1 MSENRAGVAFA
12 LAAGAALFDEE
23 SCRRSGVK
31 MLQLRAK
38 LVDVWNKVKEK
49 PSALGVRP
57 RAPSLDT
64 DPPEPKLARAGAEGE
79 RVSFEDVDGVTLRG
93 LLLLPDR
100 TPAPVLVMTHGFTLT
115 WRQGLLPIARACRE
129 KGIAVLMYD
138 HRGLGESDGDPR
150 GGVDVWAQLRGYRRA
165 LAFLAR
171 RAADVDPRRVALFGY
186 SLSGSEVLTLGALL
200 EARVAVD
207 RLAIV
212 AVSPGP
218 IRAPARASARE
229 RFEELAEEFDAR
241 VMQRDPSARCC

>member
-12 LAAGAALFDEE
+12 LAAGAALFDGE

-93 LLLLPDR
+93 LGDC
-100 TPAPVLVMTHGFTLT
+100 T
-115 WRQGLLPIARACRE
+115 ARF
-129 KGIAVLMYD
+129 V
-138 HRGLGESDGDPR
+138 
-150 GGVDVWAQLRGYRRA
+150 
-165 LAFLAR
+165 
-171 RAADVDPRRVALFGY
+171 
-186 SLSGSEVLTLGALL
+186 
-200 EARVAVD
+200 
-207 RLAIV
+207 
-212 AVSPGP
+212 
-218 IRAPARASARE
+218 
-229 RFEELAEEFDAR
+229 
-241 VMQRDPSARCC
+241 